1 MRAAVRMSSLAVAM
15 LALVTEVLVGP
26 GVARAQTYRWTDS
39 DGTIHYSQGIESVPS
54 RFREDAVIIGYDRLA
69 PPAPPSAE
77 PAAHSVGRIKFT
89 PGRAIMVS
97 ARINGTT
104 TAELML
110 DTGASRTVIHPKVL
124 EAGGVSYQDAQRGS
138 LRGVTGD
145 VDVVAVKV
153 QTIDV
158 SGAAYGPLL
167 VVSHDT
173 GFGSGD
179 GLLGRDYLDHF
190 SVTIDNAAGIVTL
203 TPK

>member
-1 MRAAVRMSSLAVAM
+1 MRAPVRMSSLAVAV
-15 LALVTEVLVGP
+15 LALVAQVFAGP
-26 GVARAQTYRWTDS
+26 GVASAQTYRWTDS

-54 RFREDAVIIGYDRLA
+54 RYREEAVIIGYDR
-69 PPAPPSAE
+69 PAPPSAE
-77 PAAHSVGRIKFT
+77 PAAPTVGRVKFT
-89 PGRAIMVS
+89 PGRPIMVS

-104 TAELML
+104 TAQLML

-145 VDVVAVKV
+145 ADVVAVKV
-153 QTIDV
+153 ETIDV

-173 GFGSGD
+173 GFGNGD